1 MTSSPSNRIVA
12 RTVLG
17 PDVVQLEIES
27 PAIAR
32 KRRPGQFIILRIDEP
47 GERIPLTIAD
57 SDAEKGTITLI
68 VQGVGRST
76 KQLNALPAG
85 SRLLDLVGPLG
96 KATHLLEKGTV
107 ACVGGG
113 IGTAVIYPIVKG
125 LSAHETKVISIIGA
139 RNRGLL
145 ILEDQIRNLSDEF
158 YVTTD
163 DGSHGR
169 KGFVSDQLLDC
180 IKAAEAA
187 GSKLDEVI
195 AIGPVPM
202 MRAVCNVTKPFGI
215 RTIVSLNSIMV
226 DGTGMCG
233 GCRASVGGEMKF
245 VCVDGPEFD
254 GHAVDF
260 DELTRRLATY
270 REDEQRALAEFLQS
284 HALPIAQ
291 EAHHG

>member
-1 MTSSPSNRIVA
+1 MMEAPSNKVVSSR
-12 RTVLG
+12 VLG
-17 PDVVQLEIES
+17 PDVVQIEFES
-27 PAIAR
+27 PFIAK
-32 KRRPGQFIILRIDEP
+32 KRLPGQFVIIRVDER

-57 SDAEKGTITLI
+57 SDPVKGTVTVI

-76 KQLNALPAG
+76 KELNALPVG
-85 SRLLDLVGPLG
+85 SRVLDLVGPLG
-96 KATHLLEKGTV
+96 KATHLLQKGTV

-113 IGTAVIYPIVKG
+113 IGTAVIYPIVKALHG
-125 LSAHETKVISIIGA
+125 AETHVIAIIGA
-139 RNRGLL
+139 RNKGLL
-145 ILEDQIRNLSDEF
+145 ILEDQLRSLASEF

-169 KGFVSDQLLDC
+169 KGFVSDQLTDC
-180 IKAAEAA
+180 IKAGLA
-187 GSKLDEVI
+187 GGRKIDEVI

-202 MRAVCNVTKPFGI
+202 MRAVCNVTRPFGVK
-215 RTIVSLNSIMV
+215 TVVSLNSIMV

-260 DELTRRLATY
+260 DELTLRLQTY
-270 REDEQRALAEFLQS
+270 REDEQRALKDWVEH
-284 HALPIAQ
+284 HAVSRS
-291 EAHHG
+291 